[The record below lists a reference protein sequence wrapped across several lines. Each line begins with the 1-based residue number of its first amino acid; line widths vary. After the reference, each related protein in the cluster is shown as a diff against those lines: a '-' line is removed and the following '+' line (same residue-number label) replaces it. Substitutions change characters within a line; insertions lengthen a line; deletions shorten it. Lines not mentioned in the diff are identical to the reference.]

1 MTRARYEIG
10 EYRLDREEM
19 DWGKRK
25 ERTGRWESRLR
36 MVWVL
41 RKNGHLM
48 HVAKTKE
55 DMILEMMI
63 WAADAMEA

>member
-1 MTRARYEIG
+1 MARYEIG
-10 EYRLDREEM
+10 EYTLDREQM
-19 DWGKRK
+19 DWGKRT

-48 HVAKTKE
+48 HVGKTKE